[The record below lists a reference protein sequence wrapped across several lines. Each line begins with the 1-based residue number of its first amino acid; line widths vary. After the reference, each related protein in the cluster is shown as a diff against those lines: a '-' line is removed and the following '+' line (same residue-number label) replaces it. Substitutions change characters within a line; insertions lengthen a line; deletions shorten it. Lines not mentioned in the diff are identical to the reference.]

1 MMMPIVG
8 RAAAAYAVRSQK
20 VSRRAYPGKE
30 ITSAFLS
37 AENVV
42 LNGLD

>member
-1 MMMPIVG
+1 MRIPIVG
-8 RAAAAYAVRSQK
+8 RAAAAYAVRSHK
-20 VSRRAYPGKE
+20 VSGRAYPGKE

-42 LNGLD
+42 LNGVD